1 MQSIAVG
8 EFVTSNGPV
17 VKTQEV
23 GHVYIWRI
31 SILLQQSFPWSFMRS
46 FANTSTLFKRIY
58 MFGRAFV
65 IQNSCN
71 VEKVVDSLKSVI
83 DEEAVVKKS
92 IVGASTK
99 LRVTLP

>member
-1 MQSIAVG
+1 MI
-8 EFVTSNGPV
+8 
-17 VKTQEV
+17 KTQEV
-23 GHVYIWRI
+23 GYVYNMENKYLTTAKLSMEFYEI
-31 SILLQQSFPWSFMRS
+31 

-58 MFGRAFV
+58 MFGRAFL